1 MPTRPRSLREVALCG
16 VAALLTILVSSTVS
30 DPDLWGHLRFGVDLL
45 RTWHLSRADPYSF
58 TSDIAWINHEWW
70 SELLLAIVYLPL
82 GAVGLNLLKLGVIA
96 AVAALTWRFAKRS
109 GAAPFSA
116 SLITA
121 LVVVATYTRTQS
133 LRPQLF
139 SVQLFCLLMKLIDRI
154 ERTDA
159 RP

>member
-58 TSDIAWINHEWW
+58 TSDIAWINHEWL

-82 GAVGLNLLKLGVIA
+82 RAVGMNLLKRSEEHTSELQSHSFISYA
-96 AVAALTWRFAKRS
+96 A
-109 GAAPFSA
+109 
-116 SLITA
+116 
-121 LVVVATYTRTQS
+121 
-133 LRPQLF
+133 
-139 SVQLFCLLMKLIDRI
+139 FC
-154 ERTDA
+154 
-159 RP
+159 